1 MVMRWDAATGRYVN
15 TAPTVKQGV
24 DTLPKGVSPYSY
36 GAHYVD
42 AVTGEDKIIVAGS
55 KPDKVVVKDP
65 KTGAWVNKGTA
76 NAAGSAYA
84 PNSSKTT
91 GGTNT
96 GAPTTGRGSGTTM
109 APPTTL
115 APKPSNP
122 PSTTGAP
129 STTVAP
135 STTGVT
141 PTTVAAKQKTQNTLP
156 PVNNAWTDNGW
167 QNTPVGQVYV
177 DTKTGETKRRNP
189 KGQADTVLLSKEET
203 AKNNPTNTNANE
215 TSSTSNAVLDSWLKT
230 TFPENT
236 PEQNA
241 AVATLFNSGGSSS
254 GGGGS
259 SGPSTASKKA
269 SAKIQTQAGKKAQA
283 QYNALAKTAFDQA
296 QADAGAFYNKQT
308 EQANKSIDSATAD
321 YLKNLIAPAAYS
333 NVPIAQLTPEQQA
346 LSQNLQA
353 YGATENKANE
363 QMTQDTGYNQ
373 WLANFAKQGTQQMQ
387 QADMGYFDAL
397 KNAGIGGQAAARLGV
412 AQNVANL
419 QGQSTASAEAIRRQL
434 IQAGID
440 ALIAGQTNAA
450 NTLAQ

>member
-1 MVMRWDAATGRYVN
+1 MVMKWDAAAGRYVN
-15 TAPTVKQGV
+15 VQQPANKQGV

-84 PNSSKTT
+84 PNTSKTT

-96 GAPTTGRGSGTTM
+96 GAPTTGKGSGTTM

-115 APKPSNP
+115 SPKPTAAPTTTTPKGGTP
-122 PSTTGAP
+122 PTTVPTTTGAP
-129 STTVAP
+129 STTVPATAP
-135 STTGVT
+135 ATPATT
-141 PTTVAAKQKTQNTLP
+141 PTTDFSQYGPVVEGYIKSVLGDAA
-156 PVNNAWTDNGW
+156 
-167 QNTPVGQVYV
+167 TPA
-177 DTKTGETKRRNP
+177 
-189 KGQADTVLLSKEET
+189 QA
-203 AKNNPTNTNANE
+203 
-215 TSSTSNAVLDSWLKT
+215 
-230 TFPENT
+230 
-236 PEQNA
+236 A
-241 AVATLFNSGGSSS
+241 AIAALYSGSGS
-254 GGGGS
+254 GGGSGS
-259 SGPSTASKKA
+259 SGPSTAQKKA

-308 EQANKSIDSATAD
+308 EQANKSIDDATAQ
-321 YLKNLIAPAAYS
+321 YLKSLISPTAYS
-333 NVPIAQLTPEQQA
+333 NVPIAQLTPEQQG

-353 YGATENKANE
+353 YGATDKMANE
-363 QMTQDTGYNQ
+363 QMTQDTGFNQ

-387 QADMGYFDAL
+387 QADTGYFEAL
-397 KNAGIGGQAAARLGV
+397 KNAGTGGQAAARLGI

-434 IQAGID
+434 IQAGIE